1 MSVTRNDH
9 GPAYYI
15 RCYPSARRK
24 YCDDAHHQRIELD
37 TSLTNSNTKANE
49 KLTRDFSAA
58 DEKIVSLEGK
68 LQTLSGLLL
77 LQPAPSINRPH
88 SESAGGVNDNGQS
101 MTRTIES
108 AGDENRRLF
117 YSIHCFCSLHVE
129 CLYSASIFSH
139 RLRSHE

>member
-1 MSVTRNDH
+1 MTMDRLVIFVVIH
-9 GPAYYI
+9 QLEK
-15 RCYPSARRK
+15 K

-58 DEKIVSLEGK
+58 EEKIVSLEGK

-88 SESAGGVNDNGQS
+88 SEAAGGVND
-101 MTRTIES
+101 R
-108 AGDENRRLF
+108 
-117 YSIHCFCSLHVE
+117 
-129 CLYSASIFSH
+129 
-139 RLRSHE
+139 